1 MRGIEIPKELNRD
14 PVVDFAHK
22 FVWARRSIVQEPTIA
37 ARLAYLAIS
46 YGSTLAVEWP
56 RILTV

>member
-1 MRGIEIPKELNRD
+1 MRGIEIAKELDRY

-37 ARLAYLAIS
+37 ARLACLAI
-46 YGSTLAVEWP
+46 P
-56 RILTV
+56 TVQLLQWSGREF